1 MVTNLTEEQISHF
14 KEVFDMFDAD
24 GGGSISVDELQEIF
38 EQLGQFKT
46 EEEINNMIKEVD
58 EDKSGEIDFEEFL

>member
-1 MVTNLTEEQISHF
+1 
-14 KEVFDMFDAD
+14 MFDAD